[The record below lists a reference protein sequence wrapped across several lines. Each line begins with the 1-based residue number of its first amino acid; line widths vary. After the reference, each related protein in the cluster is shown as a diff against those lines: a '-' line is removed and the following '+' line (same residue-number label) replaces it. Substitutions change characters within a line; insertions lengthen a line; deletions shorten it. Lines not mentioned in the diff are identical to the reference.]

1 MDRDRR
7 PLVLLALGGLILA
20 SGFLGPGLSLRTTS
34 TTSFFLEQRSGK
46 TEQVRRESLSSS
58 DVQGEVFSLSHSSCA
73 EIPPRYALFFGL
85 PLPVNR
91 ADFTSLTLLPGIGPG
106 KAEALLSFR
115 SQHGRFA
122 RAEDLARVRGIGP
135 NLVNR
140 LQPLLC
146 FD

>member
-20 SGFLGPGLSLRTTS
+20 SGFLGPGLSLRPAS

-46 TEQVRRESLSSS
+46 TELVRRESLPSS

-73 EIPPRYALFFGL
+73 EIQPRYALFFGL

-91 ADFTSLTLLPGIGPG
+91 TDFTSLTLLPGIGPG
-106 KAEALLSFR
+106 KAEALLRFR